1 MELQLLSNVFRDQ
14 YLRVSLAGTAVL
26 AVVMFVVYQALRT
39 TKQDTGILANIKNVI
54 LFVYSC
60 FLKPHSGD
68 GTGNQQDALES
79 FYSSQAS
86 VYDATRTKLL
96 SGREDML
103 GLVAAQLKYKV
114 ETRKIRRKPIWVDVG
129 GGTGYNIEKMGEIV
143 DVPSFFETVYL
154 VDLSP
159 SLCKVAVARFERL
172 GWKNVKV
179 LCQDARYFRLETF
192 EGQSDMPLST
202 MTTNSS
208 ASSSRPTSP
217 NAETER
223 YNADLITLSYSLS
236 MIPDFHCAIDNLSEL
251 LSTHGI
257 IGVADFYVQ
266 NQSDFISRNYL
277 GGSMDRHCM
286 WISRVFWRTWF
297 EMDRVNLDAARRDYL
312 EYRFGT
318 IHNTNSRCRLLGFR
332 IPYYIWIGC
341 RKTSGYF
348 EAKQATASTVLSPT
362 TSSPFIKALDLH
374 NRAVANLNA
383 VNFHDVESK
392 AYECAVINM
401 SASLP
406 LPPSWYQNHR
416 WRVYYDDQLQKHRQ
430 FGDEYIYAF
439 TWEDVN
445 EDLRI
450 LNINSE
456 DEILAITSAGD
467 NILGYVLENPKR
479 IHAVDLNPNQNHLLE
494 LKLAAFTALPYRDVW
509 RLFGKGKH
517 HNFRELLITKLAP
530 HLSSLAFQYWM
541 HHGPAAF
548 DEKNGGLYHTGGSR
562 HALILLAR
570 ICQVLGLSGELEKL
584 ATATTLEDQ
593 VRLWKRGLRR
603 ILLNR
608 VLNYTI
614 ISSEKWL
621 WKALGVPQNQ
631 RAIIDQDFLAR
642 QQGPNPVSSSL
653 DSGVRQYLIETFD
666 PVIETTLLSTENPY
680 YLLTLL
686 SRYTRTCH
694 PLYLTPKAHIHYAQP
709 SAFDNLR
716 IHTDEISE
724 VLSRMSDESL
734 TIAVVMDSMDWF
746 DPHSNGAREQIKTF
760 HRVLRVGGR
769 VMIRSAGIEP
779 WYAQIFESEG
789 FKATRIGSRSE
800 NPCIDRVNMY
810 ASTWIFTKQETKS

>member
-1 MELQLLSNVFRDQ
+1 
-14 YLRVSLAGTAVL
+14 
-26 AVVMFVVYQALRT
+26 
-39 TKQDTGILANIKNVI
+39 
-54 LFVYSC
+54 
-60 FLKPHSGD
+60 
-68 GTGNQQDALES
+68 
-79 FYSSQAS
+79 
-86 VYDATRTKLL
+86 
-96 SGREDML
+96 ML
-103 GLVAAQLKYKV
+103 GLVASQLKYKFDAGMI
-114 ETRKIRRKPIWVDVG
+114 KRKPVWVDVG
-129 GGTGYNIEKMGEIV
+129 GGTGYNIERMSQFL

-159 SLCKVAVARFERL
+159 SLCKVAVQRFERL

-179 LCQDARYFRLETF
+179 MCQDARHFRLESF
-192 EGQSDMPLST
+192 AGVSDINLQPATSL
-202 MTTNSS
+202 
-208 ASSSRPTSP
+208 SSRPTSP
-217 NAETER
+217 SSEIER
-223 YNADLITLSYSLS
+223 YTADLITLSYSLS
-236 MIPDFHCAIDNLSEL
+236 MIPDFHCAIDNMSDV
-251 LSTHGI
+251 LSTNGI
-257 IGVADFYVQ
+257 VGVADFYVQ
-266 NQSDFISRNYL
+266 KESDFISRNYL
-277 GGSMDRHCM
+277 GGSLHRHCM

-297 EMDRVNLDAARRDYL
+297 EIDRVNLDASRRDYL

-318 IHNTNSRCRLLGFR
+318 IHNTNSRCHLLGFR
-332 IPYYIWIGC
+332 IPYYIWVGC
-341 RKTSGYF
+341 RKNAGHFDVKHASATS
-348 EAKQATASTVLSPT
+348 VLSPAAN
-362 TSSPFIKALDLH
+362 SPFIKALDLH
-374 NRAVANLNA
+374 NRQVASLNTIG
-383 VNFHDVESK
+383 FTDVESK
-392 AYECAVINM
+392 AYECAIINM

-439 TWEDVN
+439 TWEDIA

-450 LNINSE
+450 LKINSE

-467 NILGYVLENPKR
+467 NILGYVLEKPRR

-517 HNFRELLITKLAP
+517 QSFRQILITKLAP

-548 DEKNGGLYHTGGSR
+548 EEKNGGFYHTGGSR

-570 ICQVLGLSGELEKL
+570 LCQVLGLSVELQKL
-584 ATATTLEDQ
+584 ASAPTLEDQ
-593 VRLWKRGLRR
+593 VKIWRRGIRR

-614 ISSEKWL
+614 ISSEQWL

-642 QQGPNPVSSSL
+642 QQGSNRVANSL
-653 DSGVRQYLIETFD
+653 GSGVRQYLIETFD

-686 SRYTRTCH
+686 SRYTRICH
-694 PLYLTPKAHIHYAQP
+694 PLYLTPKAHIHYSTP
-709 SAFDNLR
+709 GAFDNLR

-724 VLSRMSDESL
+724 VLNRMSDDSL

-746 DPHSNGAREQIKTF
+746 DPHGSDAREQIRKF
-760 HRVLRVGGR
+760 YRVLKVGGR
-769 VMIRSAGIEP
+769 VMIRSAGVEP
-779 WYAQIFESEG
+779 WYARIFENEG
-789 FKATRIGSRSE
+789 FEAMRVGSRSE

-810 ASTWIFTKQETKS
+810 ASTWVFTKQDTKS

>member
-1 MELQLLSNVFRDQ
+1 METQLLSMVFRDQ
-14 YLRVSLAGTAVL
+14 FLQISLAGTAML
-26 AVVMFVVYQALRT
+26 AVAALVIYQSLRSA
-39 TKQDTGILANIKNVI
+39 KEDNGILANIKNLI

-68 GTGNQQDALES
+68 NRNQQDALES
-79 FYSSQAS
+79 FYSTQAS

-103 GLVAAQLKYKV
+103 GLVAAQLKYK
-114 ETRKIRRKPIWVDVG
+114 RDSRSIKRKPIWVDVG
-129 GGTGYNIEKMGEIV
+129 GGTGYNIEKMGAYL

-159 SLCKVAVARFERL
+159 SLCKIAVERFERL

-179 LCQDARYFRLETF
+179 MCCDARYFRLETF
-192 EGQSDMPLST
+192 ARQPDVALPAVQTAST
-202 MTTNSS
+202 SR
-208 ASSSRPTSP
+208 SSSRPVSP
-217 NAETER
+217 YSETEQ
-223 YNADLITLSYSLS
+223 YSADLITLSYSLS
-236 MIPDFHCAIDNLSEL
+236 MIPDFHCAIDNMSEI

-266 NQSDFISRNYL
+266 NQTEFISRNYL
-277 GGSMDRHCM
+277 GGSLDRHCM

-297 EMDRVNLDAARRDYL
+297 EIDRVNLDSARRDYL

-318 IHNTNSRCRLLGFR
+318 VHNTNSRCRLLGFR

-341 RKTSGYF
+341 RKNSGYF
-348 EAKQATASTVLSPT
+348 DAKKATVSSILAST

-374 NRAVANLNA
+374 NRNVANLNA
-383 VNFHDVESK
+383 LTFNDVESK
-392 AYECAVINM
+392 AYECAIINM

-416 WRVYYDDQLQKHRQ
+416 WRVYYDDQLPKHRQ

-450 LNINSE
+450 LNINSD

-494 LKLAAFTALPYRDVW
+494 LKLAAFSALPYRDVW

-517 HNFRELLITKLAP
+517 QNFRELLITKLAP

-570 ICQVLGLSGELEKL
+570 ICKFLGLSGELDKL
-584 ATATTLEDQ
+584 ATASTLEDQ
-593 VRLWKRGLRR
+593 IKLWRKGLRR

-608 VLNYTI
+608 VFNYAV

-621 WKALGVPQNQ
+621 WKALGVPRNQ

-642 QQGPNPVSSSL
+642 QQGPKPVPSSL
-653 DSGVRQYLIETFD
+653 GSGVRQYLIETLD
-666 PVIETTLLSTENPY
+666 PVIETTLLSSENPY

-694 PLYLTPKAHIHYAQP
+694 PLYLTPKAHVHYSQQG
-709 SAFDNLR
+709 AFDNLR
-716 IHTDEISE
+716 VHTDEIAE
-724 VLSRMSDESL
+724 VLNRMSDESL

-746 DPHSNGAREQIKTF
+746 DPHSNDAREQIKTF
-760 HRVLRVGGR
+760 HRVLKTGGR

-779 WYAQIFESEG
+779 WYARIFESEG
-789 FKATRIGSRSE
+789 FTATRIGSRSE
-800 NPCIDRVNMY
+800 TPCIDRVNMY
-810 ASTWIFTKQETKS
+810 ASTWIFTKREVGA

>member
-1 MELQLLSNVFRDQ
+1 
-14 YLRVSLAGTAVL
+14 
-26 AVVMFVVYQALRT
+26 
-39 TKQDTGILANIKNVI
+39 
-54 LFVYSC
+54 
-60 FLKPHSGD
+60 
-68 GTGNQQDALES
+68 
-79 FYSSQAS
+79 
-86 VYDATRTKLL
+86 
-96 SGREDML
+96 
-103 GLVAAQLKYKV
+103 
-114 ETRKIRRKPIWVDVG
+114 
-129 GGTGYNIEKMGEIV
+129 MGEMV

-179 LCQDARYFRLETF
+179 LCQDARYFRLEAF

-223 YNADLITLSYSLS
+223 YSADLITLSYSLS
-236 MIPDFHCAIDNLSEL
+236 MIPDFHCAIDNLSEV

-341 RKTSGYF
+341 RKSSGYF

-479 IHAVDLNPNQNHLLE
+479 IHAVDL
-494 LKLAAFTALPYRDVW
+494 K
-509 RLFGKGKH
+509 
-517 HNFRELLITKLAP
+517 
-530 HLSSLAFQYWM
+530 
-541 HHGPAAF
+541 
-548 DEKNGGLYHTGGSR
+548 
-562 HALILLAR
+562 
-570 ICQVLGLSGELEKL
+570 
-584 ATATTLEDQ
+584 
-593 VRLWKRGLRR
+593 
-603 ILLNR
+603 
-608 VLNYTI
+608 
-614 ISSEKWL
+614 
-621 WKALGVPQNQ
+621 
-631 RAIIDQDFLAR
+631 
-642 QQGPNPVSSSL
+642 
-653 DSGVRQYLIETFD
+653 
-666 PVIETTLLSTENPY
+666 
-680 YLLTLL
+680 
-686 SRYTRTCH
+686 
-694 PLYLTPKAHIHYAQP
+694 
-709 SAFDNLR
+709 
-716 IHTDEISE
+716 
-724 VLSRMSDESL
+724 
-734 TIAVVMDSMDWF
+734 
-746 DPHSNGAREQIKTF
+746 
-760 HRVLRVGGR
+760 
-769 VMIRSAGIEP
+769 
-779 WYAQIFESEG
+779 
-789 FKATRIGSRSE
+789 
-800 NPCIDRVNMY
+800 
-810 ASTWIFTKQETKS
+810 